1 LLNSIS
7 FHSTFKYDA
16 QDEGFHDH
24 AVTMLLVAWGQ
35 YLDHDITL
43 TGETKDGAGKT
54 PKCCQDGIGAR
65 AHPEC
70 MPIDIPHNDG
80 FYAQYGRKCLNFVRN
95 LVSANVHVPI
105 LQGQCYEIFWAIWD
119 LLDLSLT
126 G

>member
-1 LLNSIS
+1 MSSSLYSL
-7 FHSTFKYDA
+7 

-54 PKCCQDGIGAR
+54 PKCCQDGIGAK

-70 MPIDIPHNDG
+70 MPIDIPTNDD

-95 LVSANVHVPI
+95 LVGGHRDQNN
-105 LQGQCYEIFWAIWD
+105 E
-119 LLDLSLT
+119 LT
-126 G
+126 RGPPKLVQHFRL

>member
-1 LLNSIS
+1 MSS
-7 FHSTFKYDA
+7 FLW

-43 TGETKDGAGKT
+43 AGETKDNDGKT

-70 MPIDIPHNDG
+70 MPIDIPHDDG

-95 LVSANVHVPI
+95 LVCTVQYSTRTVAHVV
-105 LQGQCYEIFWAIWD
+105 QRK
-119 LLDLSLT
+119 S
-126 G
+126 